1 MFPIFVVVFS
11 PLLGTESQKCVTA
24 LNNVALPQTTGED
37 FAPPPV
43 GSTDPQKTDAA
54 PSAGVS
60 PLRDPRGSDGPTR
73 DACES
78 TSGTRGFRTASMY
91 EATFD
96 THMLGEICGPRTSEE
111 DLRGRDHSR
120 LFDGTTAGAPGGA
133 LGRVT
138 ASFGNPRGTDGPS
151 GRGAIAKGSAFE
163 EPGFPSTTF
172 FLEQRPDPCSSRPG
186 LSSSRQASRHA
197 ALTKL
202 SPSSAR
208 HNVSHLGRAPPY
220 FPSLSSSLPHASFS
234 GYPKPTGWA
243 DLVRADPLKAQN
255 RHSLKM
261 LKRIKGRSRI
271 EGAAPA
277 RKVEE
282 LDTTPGL
289 VLVEQDFAGEEPE
302 PVEEDPA
309 VGESGPSAEDLRDGL
324 AEQGIT
330 RRLEHQVKIDQFQ
343 AFISRLPRAERLRV
357 LRLPE
362 LHAVSSP
369 VKTPSTR
376 SAVELFKE
384 DPVSDA
390 LSRGNFRSGE
400 GDNSFRATPRN
411 FSNLGCAEF
420 HAPPVIT
427 RGEQAAWKMQE
438 RAISPADAQDKTE
451 AASARLAQDFPHV
464 HVTNSVQP
472 SSDAQPRPTQKT
484 LVTRSSQSVSI
495 AMFYAPF
502 PENDDPNARLNFP
515 HVFSLLV
522 ISVWKSRGSKARSPS
537 AGSG

>member
-1 MFPIFVVVFS
+1 
-11 PLLGTESQKCVTA
+11 
-24 LNNVALPQTTGED
+24 
-37 FAPPPV
+37 
-43 GSTDPQKTDAA
+43 
-54 PSAGVS
+54 
-60 PLRDPRGSDGPTR
+60 
-73 DACES
+73 
-78 TSGTRGFRTASMY
+78 
-91 EATFD
+91 
-96 THMLGEICGPRTSEE
+96 
-111 DLRGRDHSR
+111 
-120 LFDGTTAGAPGGA
+120 
-133 LGRVT
+133 
-138 ASFGNPRGTDGPS
+138 
-151 GRGAIAKGSAFE
+151 
-163 EPGFPSTTF
+163 
-172 FLEQRPDPCSSRPG
+172 
-186 LSSSRQASRHA
+186 
-197 ALTKL
+197 
-202 SPSSAR
+202 
-208 HNVSHLGRAPPY
+208 
-220 FPSLSSSLPHASFS
+220 
-234 GYPKPTGWA
+234 
-243 DLVRADPLKAQN
+243 
-255 RHSLKM
+255 M

-282 LDTTPGL
+282 LDTTPGP

-343 AFISRLPRAERLRV
+343 AFISRLPMAERLRV

-376 SAVELFKE
+376 SAVELSKE

-400 GDNSFRATPRN
+400 GDNSFHATPRN
-411 FSNLGCAEF
+411 FSNLGRAEF

-464 HVTNSVQP
+464 HVTNSAQS